1 MNSRKGRL
9 AIWILSALAA
19 AGVLAAALYG
29 LRGYCVLSGSMEPS
43 YPTGALLLTRPI
55 AETSVKAGMVITFTV
70 PSGAVVTHRVSRV
83 EAEDGQV
90 YFFTRGDAN
99 DAEDASPVR
108 GEQLLG
114 TPMLCIPYLGYILQ
128 YLRQPPGAYLLLG
141 AVGMGL
147 LLVLIPERKG
157 QRRQQARH

>member
-55 AETSVKAGMVITFTV
+55 AEAGMVITFTV